1 MRATYTAGRER
12 LYNTTIN
19 NINKSKSIEDINT
32 ERITDICWDV
42 SAFLKVVPKRDKAFV
57 DLCSLN
63 IHISM
68 PRFSQALYHF
78 GYPSEALSQGT
89 PTSCRL
95 GEAYADEP
103 AGIAGRSLA
112 REARRE

>member
-1 MRATYTAGRER
+1 MRARYTAGCER
-12 LYNTTIN
+12 LYNTTTR
-19 NINKSKSIEDINT
+19 STSRTYIEDINT
-32 ERITDICWDV
+32 KRITDICWDV
-42 SAFLKVVPKRDKAFV
+42 SAFLKVVPKRDKVLV

-89 PTSCRL
+89 PTSHRL
-95 GEAYADEP
+95 EEAHADEP
-103 AGIAGRSLA
+103 AGTAGNK
-112 REARRE
+112 